1 MQRGDFSRC
10 GDTGS
15 LGCGSVLDD
24 HHVGPLDEQQNVI
37 D

>member
-1 MQRGDFSRC
+1 MQRGDLSRC

-24 HHVGPLDEQQNVI
+24 HHVDEQQNVI
-37 D
+37 N